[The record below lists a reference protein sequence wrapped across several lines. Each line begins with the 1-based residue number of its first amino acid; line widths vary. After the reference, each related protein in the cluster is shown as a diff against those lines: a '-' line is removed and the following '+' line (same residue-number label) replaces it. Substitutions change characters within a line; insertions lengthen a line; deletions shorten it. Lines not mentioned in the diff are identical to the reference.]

1 MCINEKA
8 NWSRYLRGEPS
19 CEVVVVPKSTAFLH
33 QGQGDASAQIVLF
46 IRILEIELKEFQ
58 FIDFANKGNSLFLE
72 VHFV

>member
-1 MCINEKA
+1 MA
-8 NWSRYLRGEPS
+8 NWSRYLRGGEPS
-19 CEVVVVPKSTAFLH
+19 CEEVVVPKSMAFLH

>member
-1 MCINEKA
+1 MCINKMA

-19 CEVVVVPKSTAFLH
+19 YEVVVPKSTAFLH

-58 FIDFANKGNSLFLE
+58 FIDFANKGNSLF
-72 VHFV
+72 F